1 MGRFLRWWEFCGMLC
16 MVSAATRGQSGCM
29 QVSRRDD
36 ERLRG
41 TVRLAPVAD
50 GRDLSGTLELRRTFG
65 KLAPA
70 DRTPV
75 DPSPARNRL

>member
-1 MGRFLRWWEFCGMLC
+1 
-16 MVSAATRGQSGCM
+16 M

-41 TVRLAPVAD
+41 TVRLASVAD